1 MSWGDGGG
9 KRARPRLEFSL
20 WLICSYFGLGGDA
33 ILAEAFDLGL
43 ADVGDAAEVVFLF
56 ENLFGNS
63 APAAVVFERLSE
75 IELFGANRRI
85 RCSGQARSFMPHF
98 SELINPIY

>member
-1 MSWGDGGG
+1 MSKQMSWGDGGG

-43 ADVGDAAEVVFLF
+43 ADVGDAL
-56 ENLFGNS
+56 G
-63 APAAVVFERLSE
+63 RLSLRE
-75 IELFGANRRI
+75 FVWRVL
-85 RCSGQARSFMPHF
+85 CPKARTGN
-98 SELINPIY
+98 NPY